1 MGQYIARRLLLAFP
15 VLIVVSILIFGGVR
29 VIPGNVCGII
39 LGGSEGMTEERCAQI
54 DAELGLDQPVA
65 EQYLDW
71 SGISWFWGGDTGILQ
86 GDFGE
91 SMVNRRPVLEEIR
104 NRLGATL
111 ELTILSAGFAIFLA
125 LPLGVFSALKQDK
138 LPDVGLR
145 VLTVGWLAMPSFWV
159 GSMLITLPA
168 KWWHYSP
175 PTPYVQFWD
184 DPFTNLEQMYL
195 PAIAL
200 GISLSAVIVRV
211 TRSSMLEVLR
221 QDYIRTA
228 RAKGLGEK
236 VVLSRHALR
245 NAMLPVITLLGLQLG
260 FLIGGTVV
268 LESLFSLPG
277 LGTLLLSAVVTKDF
291 PELQGLVLFF
301 ALAIIL
307 INLAVDLSYVLI
319 DPRVRYS

>member
-15 VLIVVSILIFGGVR
+15 VLFVVSILIFGGVR
-29 VIPGNVCGII
+29 VIPGNICGII

-54 DAELGLDQPVA
+54 DRDLGLDRPVA
-65 EQYLDW
+65 EQYIDW
-71 SGISWFWGGDTGILQ
+71 AGGILQ
-86 GDFGE
+86 GDFGR
-91 SMVNRRPVLEEIR
+91 SMVNRRPVLEEIK
-104 NRLGATL
+104 NRLGTTV
-111 ELTILSAGFAIFLA
+111 ELTLLSGTFAILFA
-125 LPLGVFSALKQDK
+125 IPVGVYSALKQDK

-168 KWWHYSP
+168 KWWEYSP
-175 PTPYVQFWD
+175 PTPYVQIWES
-184 DPFTNLEQMYL
+184 PLTNLEQMYL

-200 GISLSAVIVRV
+200 GLSLSAVLARV
-211 TRSSMLEVLR
+211 TRSAMLEVLR

-228 RAKGLGEK
+228 RAKGLAEK
-236 VVLSRHALR
+236 VILSRHALK
-245 NAMLPVITLLGLQLG
+245 NAMLPVVTLLGLQLG
-260 FLIGGTVV
+260 FLLGGTVV

-277 LGTLLLSAVVTKDF
+277 LGTLLLSAVITKDF

-307 INLAVDLSYVLI
+307 INLAVDLSYVI
-319 DPRVRYS
+319 FDPRVRYS

>member
-15 VLIVVSILIFGGVR
+15 VLFVVSILIFGGVR

-54 DAELGLDQPVA
+54 DRELGLDQPVVT
-65 EQYLDW
+65 QYVDW
-71 SGISWFWGGDTGILQ
+71 AGGILQ
-86 GDFGE
+86 GDFGR
-91 SMVNRRPVLEEIR
+91 SMVNRRPVLEEIK
-104 NRLGATL
+104 NRLGATA
-111 ELTILSAGFAIFLA
+111 ELSILSAGFAVAIA
-125 LPLGVFSALKQDK
+125 IPMGVYSALKQDR
-138 LPDVGLR
+138 LADVSLR

-175 PTPYVQFWD
+175 PTPYVQFWES
-184 DPFTNLEQMYL
+184 PLTNLEQMYL

-200 GISLSAVIVRV
+200 GLALSAILARV
-211 TRSSMLEVLR
+211 TRSAMLEVLR

-228 RAKGLGEK
+228 RAKGLAEK
-236 VVLSRHALR
+236 VILSRHALK
-245 NAMLPVITLLGLQLG
+245 NAMLPVVTLLGLQLG
-260 FLIGGTVV
+260 FLLGGTVV

-277 LGTLLLSAVVTKDF
+277 LGTLLLSAVITKDF

-301 ALAIIL
+301 ALAIII
-307 INLAVDLSYVLI
+307 INLLVDLSYVI
-319 DPRVRYS
+319 FDPRVRYWLWALRGTWG

>member
-1 MGQYIARRLLLAFP
+1 MSQYIARRLLLAFP
-15 VLIVVSILIFGGVR
+15 VLFIVSILIFGGVR

-54 DAELGLDQPVA
+54 DHELGLDRPVVS
-65 EQYLDW
+65 QYVTW
-71 SGISWFWGGDTGILQ
+71 AGNVLQ
-86 GDFGE
+86 GDFGK
-91 SMVNRRPVLEEIR
+91 SMVNRRPVLEEIK
-104 NRLGATL
+104 NRLGATA
-111 ELTILSAGFAIFLA
+111 ELSILSAGFAIAIA
-125 LPLGVFSALKQDK
+125 LPMGVYSALKQDK
-138 LPDVGLR
+138 WPDVGLR

-175 PTPYVQFWD
+175 PTPYVQFWES
-184 DPFTNLEQMYL
+184 PLTNLEQMYL

-200 GISLSAVIVRV
+200 GLALSAILARV
-211 TRSSMLEVLR
+211 TRSAMLEVLR

-228 RAKGLGEK
+228 RAKGLAEK
-236 VVLSRHALR
+236 VILSRHALK
-245 NAMLPVITLLGLQLG
+245 NAMLPVVTLLGLQLG
-260 FLIGGTVV
+260 FLLGGTVV

-277 LGTLLLSAVVTKDF
+277 LGTLLLSAVITKDF

-301 ALAIIL
+301 ALAIII
-307 INLAVDLSYVLI
+307 INLLVDLSYVVF

>member
-15 VLIVVSILIFGGVR
+15 VLFVVSILIFGGVR
-29 VIPGNVCGII
+29 VIPGNVCGIV
-39 LGGSEGMTEERCAQI
+39 LGGSEGMTPERCAQI
-54 DAELGLDQPVA
+54 DHELGLDRPVFD
-65 EQYLDW
+65 QYLTW
-71 SGISWFWGGDTGILQ
+71 AGGILQ

-104 NRLGATL
+104 SRLGATL
-111 ELTILSAGFAIFLA
+111 ELTILSASFAILFA
-125 LPLGVFSALKQDK
+125 IPMGVFSALKQDK

-168 KWWHYSP
+168 KWWQYSP
-175 PTPYVQFWD
+175 PTPFVQFWD
-184 DPFTNLEQMYL
+184 DPLTNLEQMYL

-200 GISLSAVIVRV
+200 GLSLSAVLVRV
-211 TRSSMLEVLR
+211 TRSAMLEVLR

-228 RAKGLGEK
+228 RAKGLAERN
-236 VVLSRHALR
+236 VLSRHALR
-245 NAMLPVITLLGLQLG
+245 NAMLPVVTLLGLQLG
-260 FLIGGTVV
+260 FLLGGTVV
-268 LESLFSLPG
+268 LESLFALPG
-277 LGTLLLSAVVTKDF
+277 LGTLLLSAVTTKDY

-307 INLAVDLSYVLI
+307 INIAVDLSYVI
-319 DPRVRYS
+319 FDPRVRYS

>member
-1 MGQYIARRLLLAFP
+1 MAHYIARRLLLAFP
-15 VLIVVSILIFGGVR
+15 VLFAVSILIFGGVR

-54 DAELGLDQPVA
+54 DRDLGLDQPIVT
-65 EQYLDW
+65 QYIDW
-71 SGISWFWGGDTGILQ
+71 AGGVLQ
-86 GDFGE
+86 GDFGR

-104 NRLGATL
+104 NRLGATV
-111 ELTILSAGFAIFLA
+111 ELSILSAGFAIAIA
-125 LPLGVFSALKQDK
+125 LPMGVFSALKQDK
-138 LPDVGLR
+138 LPDIGLR

-184 DPFTNLEQMYL
+184 DPLTNLEQMYL

-200 GISLSAVIVRV
+200 GLALSAVLARV
-211 TRSSMLEVLR
+211 TRSAMLEVLR

-228 RAKGLGEK
+228 RAKGLAEK
-236 VVLSRHALR
+236 VILSRHALR
-245 NAMLPVITLLGLQLG
+245 NAMLPVVTLLGLQLG
-260 FLIGGTVV
+260 FLLGGTVV
-268 LESLFSLPG
+268 LESLFALPG

-301 ALAIIL
+301 ALVIIL
-307 INLAVDLSYVLI
+307 INLAVDVSYVI
-319 DPRVRYS
+319 FDPRVRYS

>member
-15 VLIVVSILIFGGVR
+15 VLFVVSILIFGGVR
-29 VIPGNVCGII
+29 VIPGNVCGIV

-54 DAELGLDQPVA
+54 DHELGLDRPVVS
-65 EQYLDW
+65 QYITW
-71 SGISWFWGGDTGILQ
+71 AGGILQ

-111 ELTILSAGFAIFLA
+111 ELTILSAGFAVLIA
-125 LPLGVFSALKQDK
+125 LPLGVYSALKQDK
-138 LPDVGLR
+138 LPDIGLR
-145 VLTVGWLAMPSFWV
+145 VVTVGWLAMPSFWV

-168 KWWHYSP
+168 KWWGYSP
-175 PTPYVQFWD
+175 PTPFVQFWE
-184 DPFTNLEQMYL
+184 DPRTNLEQMYL

-200 GISLSAVIVRV
+200 GLALSAVLVRV
-211 TRSSMLEVLR
+211 TRSAMLEVLR

-228 RAKGLGEK
+228 RAKGLAERN
-236 VVLSRHALR
+236 VLSRHALR
-245 NAMLPVITLLGLQLG
+245 NAMLPVVTLLGLQLG
-260 FLIGGTVV
+260 FLLGGTVV
-268 LESLFSLPG
+268 LESLFALPG
-277 LGTLLLSAVVTKDF
+277 LGTLLLSAVITKDF

-307 INLAVDLSYVLI
+307 INLAVDLSYVLF
-319 DPRVRYS
+319 DPRVRYA

>member
-15 VLIVVSILIFGGVR
+15 VLVVVSILIFGGVR
-29 VIPGNVCGII
+29 VIPGNICGII

-54 DAELGLDQPVA
+54 DRELGLDKPVFD
-65 EQYLDW
+65 QYLAW
-71 SGISWFWGGDTGILQ
+71 SGISWFWGGQSGILQ

-111 ELTILSAGFAIFLA
+111 ELTLLSAGFAILIA
-125 LPLGVFSALKQDK
+125 LPMGVFSALKQDK
-138 LPDVGLR
+138 LPDVTLR

-168 KWWHYSP
+168 KWWEYSP
-175 PTPYVQFWD
+175 PTPYVQFWS
-184 DPFTNLEQMYL
+184 DPLTNLEQMYL

-200 GISLSAVIVRV
+200 GISLSAVLVRV

-245 NAMLPVITLLGLQLG
+245 NALLPVVTLLGLQLG
-260 FLIGGTVV
+260 FLLGGTVV

-277 LGTLLLSAVVTKDF
+277 LGTLLLSAVITKDF

-301 ALAIIL
+301 AMAIIL

-319 DPRVRYS
+319 DPRVRYN

>member
-15 VLIVVSILIFGGVR
+15 VLFVVSILIFGGVR

-54 DAELGLDQPVA
+54 DHDLGLDKPVVQ
-65 EQYLDW
+65 QYIDW
-71 SGISWFWGGDTGILQ
+71 AGGVLQ

-104 NRLGATL
+104 NRFGATA
-111 ELTILSAGFAIFLA
+111 ELSILSAGFAIAFA
-125 LPLGVFSALKQDK
+125 LPMGVFSALKQDK

-145 VLTVGWLAMPSFWV
+145 FLTVGWLAMPSFWV

-184 DPFTNLEQMYL
+184 DPLTNLEQMYL

-200 GISLSAVIVRV
+200 GLSLTAVLARI
-211 TRSSMLEVLR
+211 TRSAMLEVLR

-228 RAKGLGEK
+228 RAKGLAEN

-245 NAMLPVITLLGLQLG
+245 NAMLPVVTLLGLQLG

-307 INLAVDLSYVLI
+307 INLAVDLSYAVF